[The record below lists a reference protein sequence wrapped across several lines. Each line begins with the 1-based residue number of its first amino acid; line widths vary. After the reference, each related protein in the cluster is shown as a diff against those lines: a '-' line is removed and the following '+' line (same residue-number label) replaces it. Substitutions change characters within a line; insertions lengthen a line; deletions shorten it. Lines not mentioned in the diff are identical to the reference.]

1 MFLVG
6 LMCGLH
12 CPHPAIF
19 KTNILLTLLS
29 IPFKFL
35 CGYTAQN
42 KLPHEISLI
51 ICKRYVPGSNSGR
64 DT

>member
-19 KTNILLTLLS
+19 
-29 IPFKFL
+29 
-35 CGYTAQN
+35 
-42 KLPHEISLI
+42 H
-51 ICKRYVPGSNSGR
+51 
-64 DT
+64 